1 MALMGRPKGAMG
13 CQEEDGISWPEET
26 MRRALAALQ
35 GQRVPLFATIHSI
48 SRGNVLLRDLIVPGG
63 RCRYAWVPAK
73 QWRAGPPQIGDRPEL
88 MATVTAYWRAS
99 DDSKDF
105 GLVGVRRI

>member
-1 MALMGRPKGAMG
+1 M
-13 CQEEDGISWPEET
+13 T
-26 MRRALAALQ
+26 RRGYRAALAALQ

-88 MATVTAYWRAS
+88 MATVLPYWRD

-105 GLVGVRRI
+105 GLVEVVRP